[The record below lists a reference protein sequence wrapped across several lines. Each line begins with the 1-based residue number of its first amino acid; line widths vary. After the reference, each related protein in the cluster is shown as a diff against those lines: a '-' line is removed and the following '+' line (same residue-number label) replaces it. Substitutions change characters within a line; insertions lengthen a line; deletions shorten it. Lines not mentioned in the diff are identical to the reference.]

1 MAQGDRVRIGDGS
14 TWDDSVVVSVYSPR
28 WEANGDLALDHF
40 GAAQIA
46 RLGGVKGGT
55 TGVIAGPSIRVHRT
69 QLIGETNTPNI
80 GGLDL
85 VHLFPIQLDH
95 YMQVGWLPT
104 HHIRVISG
112 EPFRP

>member
-1 MAQGDRVRIGDGS
+1 MAQGDRVRVGDGS
-14 TWDDSVVVSVYSPR
+14 TWDNSVVVSVYSPR
-28 WEANGDLALDHF
+28 WEPNGDLALDHF
-40 GAAQIA
+40 GAAQIM

-69 QLIGETNTPNI
+69 QLIGEANTPNM

-85 VHLFPIQLDH
+85 VHLFPVQLDH

-104 HHIRVISG
+104 HHIRVIGG
-112 EPFRP
+112 EPLRS